1 MARPVS
7 DDFLHSMRFHV
18 EVIDGSVAP
27 TERLGAPEAGF
38 SMCSVPEATVEP
50 VEYKEGTY
58 IYTRKQP
65 GNTTFADIS
74 LSRGVAITDSAF
86 WRWIKT
92 VIEGAGNYRED
103 VRIKHYHREE
113 ALPGSGDVTTNL
125 TAIPT
130 SVDAAR
136 TYEVFE
142 AFPSRHKVAGDLD
155 ATASEIS
162 IMELD
167 LAFEYFNL
175 IINE

>member
-1 MARPVS
+1 MARPVAE
-7 DDFLHSMRFHV
+7 DFLHSMRFHV
-18 EVIDGSVAP
+18 EVIDGTRPDAGFGP
-27 TERLGAPEAGF
+27 PEAGF
-38 SMCSVPEATVEP
+38 SMCSVPEATVES

-65 GNTTFADIS
+65 GNTSFSDVS

-86 WRWIKT
+86 WTWMKI
-92 VIEGAGNYRED
+92 VMEGAGEYRQD

-113 ALPGSGDVTTNL
+113 GLPGSGDVGANL

-136 TYEVFE
+136 TYELFN
-142 AFPSRHKVAGDLD
+142 AFPARHKVAGDLD

-167 LAFEYFNL
+167 LSIEYFNV
-175 IINE
+175 IIAA